1 VTDESVPRRKPRHF
15 RGQRGR
21 GRHQDLSHD
30 NKRARYVLMFDPL
43 DDSSNIDVNISI
55 GTIFGVLRAQ
65 RMRRQM
71 IACS

>member
-1 VTDESVPRRKPRHF
+1 
-15 RGQRGR
+15 
-21 GRHQDLSHD
+21 
-30 NKRARYVLMFDPL
+30 MFDPL